1 MDQKPGGVSAPI
13 ARIVQE
19 YRAPSKPWRGV
30 MTTWGDGT
38 RSFELHG
45 ACKLQLCRLNNERLT
60 RRVTT

>member
-1 MDQKPGGVSAPI
+1 MDQKLGGVSAPI

-19 YRAPSKPWRGV
+19 YLAPSKQWGGV

-45 ACKLQLCRLNNERLT
+45 ECKLRLCRENLARLQK
-60 RRVTT
+60 